1 MGRVAFVFSG
11 QGDQHPGMGLSLYQ
25 NYPAAKS
32 VFDRCNALRPGTSSQ
47 CFSGTDTELKE
58 TRNTQP
64 CMFAMEMAGAA
75 VLTDLGLFADAAA
88 GFSLG
93 ELAALTYGGA
103 FDLETGFELVC
114 RRGEL
119 MQRDADKHATAMAA
133 VLKLTSQQVEDLCAG
148 HKDIYPVNYNC
159 PGQITVSGL
168 EASMPAFIADVK
180 NAGGRALPLKV
191 KGAFHSPFMS
201 EAARGFSSELK
212 NINYRPMSV
221 SVYSNMTAEPYQTN
235 VGLLLS
241 DQISS
246 PVRWEDIVR
255 NMIAS
260 GVDTFIEVGPG
271 KALCNLI
278 ARIDS
283 GVRVFPISAY
293 EDLSVLVQEVKSC

>member
-32 VFDRCNALRPGTSSQ
+32 VFDRCDALRPGTSSQ

-64 CMFAMEMAGAA
+64 CMFAMEMAGAEA
-75 VLTDLGLFADAAA
+75 LTDLGLFADAAA

-201 EAARGFSSELK
+201 EAARGFSSELE
-212 NINYRPMSV
+212 NINYRQTSV
-221 SVYSNMTAEPYQTN
+221 SVYSNVTAEPYQTN

-241 DQISS
+241 NQISS

-271 KALCNLI
+271 KTLCNLI